1 MLAGKCHVVQEE
13 LGLAAKS
20 KKKWLSFHC
29 FILFIPCAVNE
40 CLFQLNSFVKFT
52 HAYYEYRKYK
62 SYLPVQCFP
71 PPCSAPSSN
80 ITISSRRKI
89 LGGQTYRSY
98 VIVERDWF
106 PQFDQCHVI
115 VGHRRWRVMIRMCED
130 LVNWDN
136 LLGSACFTK
145 IMFTCYTDKRV
156 VRKQI

>member
-1 MLAGKCHVVQEE
+1 ML
-13 LGLAAKS
+13 
-20 KKKWLSFHC
+20 
-29 FILFIPCAVNE
+29 IMNIVNT
-40 CLFQLNSFVKFT
+40 S
-52 HAYYEYRKYK
+52 HI
-62 SYLPVQCFP
+62 YLCDVSL

-136 LLGSACFTK
+136 LLGSVRFTK

-156 VRKQI
+156 VRKQLAHI